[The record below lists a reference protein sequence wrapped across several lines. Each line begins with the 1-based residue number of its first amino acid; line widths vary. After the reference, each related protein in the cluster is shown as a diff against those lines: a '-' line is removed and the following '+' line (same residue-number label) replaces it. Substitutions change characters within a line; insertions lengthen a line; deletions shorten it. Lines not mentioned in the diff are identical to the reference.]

1 MKLLRYGVSGLEKPG
16 AVDSKGNIR
25 CLSDVVKDI
34 DGASIQKTSI
44 EKLKKLD
51 LSKLPIVSDE
61 VRIGPCVAVVGKF
74 LCIGLN
80 YSDHAKESGMAVP
93 SEPVVFSKF
102 VSAICGP
109 DDDIVKPRGST
120 KLDWEVEL
128 GLIIGEQTSY
138 VSESEAMSSV
148 AGFCVCNDISEREFQ
163 LERSGQWDLGKG
175 CDTFGPIGPWLV
187 TPDEIDDVMDL
198 KMWLEVNGRR
208 FQDGNSKTM
217 IFSPAKIVSFLS
229 QYMTLMPGDII
240 STGTPPG
247 VGFGQNPQIYLNVGD
262 SMTLGIQGLGLQTQ
276 RVVADY
282 Q

>member
-1 MKLLRYGVSGLEKPG
+1 MKLLRYGAVGLEKP
-16 AVDSKGNIR
+16 AAIDLEGNIR
-25 CLSDVVKDI
+25 CLSDVVDDI
-34 DGASIQKTSI
+34 DGASIQRTSI
-44 EKLKKLD
+44 ERLKKLD
-51 LSKLPIVSDE
+51 LSKLPLVSNV
-61 VRIGPCVAVVGKF
+61 VRIGPCVAGVGKF

-93 SEPVVFSKF
+93 PEPVVFSKF

-109 DDDIVKPRGST
+109 NDDIVKPRGST

-128 GLIIGEQTSY
+128 GLVIGEQTSY
-138 VSESEAMSSV
+138 VSESEAMASV

-229 QYMTLMPGDII
+229 QYMTLMPGDVI

-247 VGFGQNPQIYLNVGD
+247 VGFGQNPQVYLDVGD

-276 RVVADY
+276 RVIADY
-282 Q
+282 

>member
-1 MKLLRYGVSGLEKPG
+1 MKLLRYGAVGLEKP
-16 AVDSKGNIR
+16 AAIDLEGNIR
-25 CLSDVVKDI
+25 CLSDVVDDI
-34 DGASIQKTSI
+34 DGTSIQRTSI
-44 EKLKKLD
+44 ERLKKLD
-51 LSKLPIVSDE
+51 LSKLPLVSDI
-61 VRIGPCVAVVGKF
+61 VRIGPCVAGVGKF

-93 SEPVVFSKF
+93 PEPVVFSKF

-109 DDDIVKPRGST
+109 NDDIVKPRGST

-128 GLIIGEQTSY
+128 GLVIGEQTSY
-138 VSESEAMSSV
+138 VSESDAMASV

-187 TPDEIDDVMDL
+187 TPDEVDDVMDL

-229 QYMTLMPGDII
+229 QYMTLMPGDVI

-247 VGFGQNPQIYLNVGD
+247 VGFGQNPQVYLNVGD

-276 RVVADY
+276 RVIADY
-282 Q
+282 

>member
-1 MKLLRYGVSGLEKPG
+1 MKLLRYGAVGLEKP
-16 AVDSKGNIR
+16 AAIDLEGNIR
-25 CLSDVVKDI
+25 CLSDVVDDI
-34 DGASIQKTSI
+34 DGTSIQRTSI
-44 EKLKKLD
+44 ERLKKLD
-51 LSKLPIVSDE
+51 LSKLPLVSDI
-61 VRIGPCVAVVGKF
+61 VRIGPCVAGVGKF

-93 SEPVVFSKF
+93 PEPVVFSKF

-109 DDDIVKPRGST
+109 NDDIVKPRGST

-128 GLIIGEQTSY
+128 GLVIGEKTSY
-138 VSESEAMSSV
+138 VSESDAMASV

-208 FQDGNSKTM
+208 YQDGNSKTM

-229 QYMTLMPGDII
+229 QYMTLMPGDVI

-247 VGFGQNPQIYLNVGD
+247 VGFGQNPQVYLDVGD

-282 Q
+282 

>member
-1 MKLLRYGVSGLEKPG
+1 MKLLRYGAVGLEKP
-16 AVDSKGNIR
+16 AAIDLEGNIR
-25 CLSDVVKDI
+25 CLSDVVDDI
-34 DGASIQKTSI
+34 DGTSIQRTSI
-44 EKLKKLD
+44 ERLKKLD
-51 LSKLPIVSDE
+51 LSKLPLVSDT
-61 VRIGPCVAVVGKF
+61 VRIGPCVAGVGKF

-93 SEPVVFSKF
+93 PEPVVFSKF

-109 DDDIVKPRGST
+109 NDDIVKPRGST

-128 GLIIGEQTSY
+128 GLVIGEKTSY
-138 VSESEAMSSV
+138 VSESDAMASV

-187 TPDEIDDVMDL
+187 TPDEVDDVMDL

-229 QYMTLMPGDII
+229 QYMTLMPGDVI
-240 STGTPPG
+240 STRTPPG
-247 VGFGQNPQIYLNVGD
+247 VGFGQNPQVYLNVGD

-282 Q
+282 

>member
-1 MKLLRYGVSGLEKPG
+1 MKLLRYGAVGLEKP
-16 AVDSKGNIR
+16 AAIDLEGNIR
-25 CLSDVVKDI
+25 CLSDVVDDI
-34 DGASIQKTSI
+34 DGTSIQRTSI
-44 EKLKKLD
+44 ERLKKLD
-51 LSKLPIVSDE
+51 LSKLPLVSDI
-61 VRIGPCVAVVGKF
+61 VRIGPCVAGVGKF

-93 SEPVVFSKF
+93 PEPVVFSKF

-109 DDDIVKPRGST
+109 NDDIVKPRGST

-128 GLIIGEQTSY
+128 GLVIGEQTSY
-138 VSESEAMSSV
+138 VSESDAMASV

-187 TPDEIDDVMDL
+187 TPDEVDDVMDL

-229 QYMTLMPGDII
+229 QYMTLMPGDVI

-247 VGFGQNPQIYLNVGD
+247 VGFGQNPQVYLDVGD

-282 Q
+282 

>member
-1 MKLLRYGVSGLEKPG
+1 MKLLRYGAVGLEKP
-16 AVDSKGNIR
+16 AAIDLEGNIR
-25 CLSDVVKDI
+25 CLSDVVDDI
-34 DGASIQKTSI
+34 DGTSIQRTSI
-44 EKLKKLD
+44 ERLKKLD
-51 LSKLPIVSDE
+51 LSKLPLVSDI
-61 VRIGPCVAVVGKF
+61 VRIGPCVAGVGKF

-93 SEPVVFSKF
+93 PEPVVFSKF

-109 DDDIVKPRGST
+109 NDDIVKPRGST

-128 GLIIGEQTSY
+128 GLVIGEQTSY
-138 VSESEAMSSV
+138 VSESDAMASV

-229 QYMTLMPGDII
+229 QYMTLMPGDVI

-247 VGFGQNPQIYLNVGD
+247 VGFGQNPQVYLDVGD

-282 Q
+282 

>member
-1 MKLLRYGVSGLEKPG
+1 MKLLRYGVSGLEKPA

-51 LSKLPIVSDE
+51 LSKFPIVSDE
-61 VRIGPCVAVVGKF
+61 VRIGPCVAGVGKF

-276 RVVADY
+276 RVVADN

>member
-1 MKLLRYGVSGLEKPG
+1 MKLLRYGAVGLEKP
-16 AVDSKGNIR
+16 AAIDLEGNIR
-25 CLSDVVKDI
+25 CLSDVVDDI
-34 DGASIQKTSI
+34 DGTSIQRTSI
-44 EKLKKLD
+44 ERLKKLD
-51 LSKLPIVSDE
+51 LSKLPLVSDT
-61 VRIGPCVAVVGKF
+61 VRIGPCVAGVGKF

-93 SEPVVFSKF
+93 PEPVVFSKF

-109 DDDIVKPRGST
+109 NDDIVKPRGST

-128 GLIIGEQTSY
+128 GLVIGEQTSY
-138 VSESEAMSSV
+138 VSESDAMASV

-187 TPDEIDDVMDL
+187 TPDEVDDVMDL

-229 QYMTLMPGDII
+229 QYMTLMPGDVI
-240 STGTPPG
+240 STRTPPG
-247 VGFGQNPQIYLNVGD
+247 VGFGQNPQVYLNVGD

-276 RVVADY
+276 RVIADY
-282 Q
+282 

>member
-1 MKLLRYGVSGLEKPG
+1 MKLLRYGAVGLEKP
-16 AVDSKGNIR
+16 AAIDLEGNIR
-25 CLSDVVKDI
+25 CLSDVVDDI
-34 DGASIQKTSI
+34 DGASIQRTSI
-44 EKLKKLD
+44 ERLKKLD
-51 LSKLPIVSDE
+51 LSKLPLVSDV
-61 VRIGPCVAVVGKF
+61 VRIGPCVAGVGKF

-93 SEPVVFSKF
+93 PEPVVFSKF

-109 DDDIVKPRGST
+109 NDDIVKPRGST

-128 GLIIGEQTSY
+128 GLVIGEQTSY
-138 VSESEAMSSV
+138 VSESEAMASV

-229 QYMTLMPGDII
+229 QYMTLMPGDVI

-247 VGFGQNPQIYLNVGD
+247 VGFGQNPQVYLDVGD

-276 RVVADY
+276 RVIADY
-282 Q
+282 

>member
-1 MKLLRYGVSGLEKPG
+1 MKLLRYGAVGLEKP
-16 AVDSKGNIR
+16 AAIDLEGNIR
-25 CLSDVVKDI
+25 CLSDVVDDI
-34 DGASIQKTSI
+34 DGTSIQRTSI
-44 EKLKKLD
+44 ERLKKLD
-51 LSKLPIVSDE
+51 LSKLPLVSDV
-61 VRIGPCVAVVGKF
+61 VRIGPCVAGVGKF

-93 SEPVVFSKF
+93 PEPVVFSKF

-109 DDDIVKPRGST
+109 NDDIVKPRGST

-128 GLIIGEQTSY
+128 GLVIGEQTSY
-138 VSESEAMSSV
+138 VSESDAMASV

-187 TPDEIDDVMDL
+187 TPDEVDDVMDL

-229 QYMTLMPGDII
+229 QYMTLMPGDVI

-247 VGFGQNPQIYLNVGD
+247 VGFGQNPQVYLDVGD

-282 Q
+282 

>member
-1 MKLLRYGVSGLEKPG
+1 MKLLRYGAVGLEKP
-16 AVDSKGNIR
+16 AAIDLEGNIR
-25 CLSDVVKDI
+25 CLSDVVDDI
-34 DGASIQKTSI
+34 DGTSIQRTSI
-44 EKLKKLD
+44 ERLKKLD
-51 LSKLPIVSDE
+51 LSKLPLVSDI
-61 VRIGPCVAVVGKF
+61 VRIGPCVAGVGKF

-93 SEPVVFSKF
+93 PEPVVFSKF

-109 DDDIVKPRGST
+109 NDDIVKPRGST

-128 GLIIGEQTSY
+128 GLVIGEKTSY
-138 VSESEAMSSV
+138 VSESDAMASV

-187 TPDEIDDVMDL
+187 TPDEVDDVMDL

-229 QYMTLMPGDII
+229 QYMTLMPGDVI

-247 VGFGQNPQIYLNVGD
+247 VGFGQNPQVYLDVGD

-282 Q
+282 